1 MIQWFYMKGNA
12 MRYGILGCLL
22 LGLLAMPLAM
32 SGAAGSEPDPAAAAE
47 QEPAWKAKAQ
57 KQLKA
62 YPKAEEG
69 MVRYVLFLEPKA
81 DESRFQVELIV
92 GKVVETDGVNRVG
105 FGSKLE
111 KKTVK
116 GWGYSMYVA
125 PEDAFE
131 NMFSTRIGVPANQ
144 PKVKK
149 FVALGGGPTL
159 VRYNSKL
166 PVVVYVPAGGEVRY
180 RIWEASPEPTP
191 MLPG

>member
-1 MIQWFYMKGNA
+1 

-22 LGLLAMPLAM
+22 LGLLAVPLAM
-32 SGAAGSEPDPAAAAE
+32 SHGAGPEPNPELEPEWMAE
-47 QEPAWKAKAQ
+47 AR

-62 YPKAEEG
+62 YPEAEEG
-69 MVRYVLFLEPKA
+69 MVRYVLFLEPRE

-105 FGSKLE
+105 FGSQVE
-111 KKTVK
+111 TKTVK

-125 PEDAFE
+125 PKDAFE
-131 NMFSTRIGVPANQ
+131 NMFSTLIGVPADQ
-144 PKVKK
+144 PKVKQ
-149 FVALGGGPTL
+149 FVTLGGGPML
-159 VRYNSKL
+159 LRYNSKL

-180 RIWEASPEPTP
+180 RVWEAPPQATP